1 MKSIPPNHRQKIKY
15 IAKHFFVAF
24 SAVSLAATFLFPGE
38 KLASKMFGI
47 EDNFYLK
54 YFYSILNCPEVD
66 EKNFDDAL
74 VESIAIVDIENYRNR
89 SDQSRILKKIYDCNP
104 RVIGVDVFYGNNP
117 DINDSVNSRFV
128 ETVDSIKNKTVF
140 VCAYKNE
147 NDSIKTVYPFF
158 YASFKKEDLLIASPL
173 MSDFFDYYQSNDSI
187 IMKKNSSSPNL
198 TKICNAVVELSGIKM
213 HNYDGD
219 FYVNY
224 LKKNLEQAIIR
235 DTSEIIKENIHNK
248 IVLVGSLKEMKDL
261 YELPFRFGDQE
272 YISGV
277 EDIAYRVIT
286 LSSIGSIRAR
296 NEGFVEW
303 ESCKNV
309 LLVFVVAI
317 LFSILQECYSKCKN
331 DAKESFI
338 IRGTI
343 LIILQPIFF
352 LLVEGLIVCT
362 SYLYTCMTNKIPN
375 LLLCM
380 ITIAL
385 VGWSS
390 ELVDYFFKQY
400 KQLQK

>member
-1 MKSIPPNHRQKIKY
+1 MVSINSNLRQKIKY
-15 IAKHFFVAF
+15 IAKHFVVAF
-24 SAVSLAATFLFPGE
+24 FAVLLAATFLFPGE
-38 KLASKMFGI
+38 KRASKMFGI

-54 YFYSILNCPEVD
+54 YFYSILNCSEVD

-74 VESIAIVDIENYRNR
+74 VKSIAIVDIENYRNR
-89 SDQSRILKKIYDCNP
+89 GDQSKILKKIYDCNP

-147 NDSIKTVYPFF
+147 SDSIKIVYPFF
-158 YASFKKEDLLIASPL
+158 YASFKKDDILIASPL

-187 IMKKNSSSPNL
+187 IQKKNSSSTNL
-198 TKICNAVVELSGIKM
+198 PKICDAIVEHSGMKK
-213 HNYDGD
+213 NSYDGK

-224 LKKNLEQAIIR
+224 LKKNLDDAIIP
-235 DTSEIIKENIHNK
+235 DSSQIIEEKIKDK

-261 YELPFRFGDQE
+261 YKLPFRFGCQE
-272 YISGV
+272 NISGV
-277 EDIAYRVIT
+277 EDIAYRIIT
-286 LSSIGSIRAR
+286 LSSIGSIRVR

-303 ESCKNV
+303 GKCESIF
-309 LLVFVVAI
+309 LAFIVAI
-317 LFSILQECYSKCKN
+317 LYSVFYEWYSKRKN
-331 DAKESFI
+331 DTKESCMI
-338 IRGTI
+338 KGSI

-362 SYLYTCMTNKIPN
+362 SYLYTYMTNKMPN

-380 ITIAL
+380 IAIAL

-390 ELVDYFFKQY
+390 ELVNHFIKQY
-400 KQLQK
+400 KQLRK